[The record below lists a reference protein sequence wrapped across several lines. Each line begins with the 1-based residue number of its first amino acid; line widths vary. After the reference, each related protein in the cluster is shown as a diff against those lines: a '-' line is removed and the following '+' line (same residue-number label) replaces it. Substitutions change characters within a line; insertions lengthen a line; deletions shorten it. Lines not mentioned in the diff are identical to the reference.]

1 MACPF
6 ANDAK
11 ALDSFNQHTGTGWQP
26 PYNDGKETVFMVA
39 SCVTPTTPEIITDD
53 FLTTLREHGAV
64 EAYVFGS
71 MTRGEER
78 PDSDLDLLVTF
89 NPPISLFD
97 RLDLAEKLAGI
108 AGRNVD
114 LLEEIH
120 PYFAP

>member
-1 MACPF
+1 MA
-6 ANDAK
+6 
-11 ALDSFNQHTGTGWQP
+11 
-26 PYNDGKETVFMVA
+26 A
-39 SCVTPTTPEIITDD
+39 SRMTPTIPAIITDA
-53 FLTTLREHGAV
+53 FLITLREHGAV

-97 RLDLAEKLAGI
+97 RLNLAEKLAGI

-120 PYFAP
+120 PYFAPYIEPTLVPLPV

>member
-1 MACPF
+1 MT
-6 ANDAK
+6 ANRA
-11 ALDSFNQHTGTGWQP
+11 
-26 PYNDGKETVFMVA
+26 
-39 SCVTPTTPEIITDD
+39 TPAIPEIITDD
-53 FLTTLREHGAV
+53 FLITLREHGAV

-89 NPPISLFD
+89 NPPLSLFD
-97 RLDLAEKLAGI
+97 RMDLAKKLTGI

-120 PYFAP
+120 PYFAPYIEPTLIPLPV

>member
-1 MACPF
+1 MA
-6 ANDAK
+6 
-11 ALDSFNQHTGTGWQP
+11 
-26 PYNDGKETVFMVA
+26 A
-39 SCVTPTTPEIITDD
+39 SRATPSIPAIITDD

-97 RLDLAEKLAGI
+97 RLDLADKLAGI

-120 PYFAP
+120 PYFAPYIEPTLIPLPV